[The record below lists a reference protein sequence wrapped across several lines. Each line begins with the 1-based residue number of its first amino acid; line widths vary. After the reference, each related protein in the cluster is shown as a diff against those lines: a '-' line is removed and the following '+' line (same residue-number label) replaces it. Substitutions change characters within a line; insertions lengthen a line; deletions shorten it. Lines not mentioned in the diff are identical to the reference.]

1 MAQKTYSF
9 ILEGENV
16 DGDFLQSCVEFENVE
31 SFKDA
36 CELANKEA
44 IDMLK
49 FENGGHIDIFD
60 IDGKFINDVEI

>member
-1 MAQKTYSF
+1 MGQETYSF

-16 DGDFLQSCVEFENVE
+16 DGDFLQSCVEFENAE

-44 IDMLK
+44 VNMLK